1 MSVKSNPVVYDI
13 RSRTNNIDTVRF
25 SDGEI
30 KNIDHLPDS
39 LEDVSPITMLQKV
52 NNGLFK
58 GLVLRCDN
66 AEGGMLLISSREDA
80 SNLFKALQYAIDN
93 NWFGEEKG
101 KR

>member
-1 MSVKSNPVVYDI
+1 MSVESNPVIYDI

-30 KNIDHLPDS
+30 KNIDYLPDN
-39 LEDVSPITMLQKV
+39 LEGVSPITMLQKV

-66 AEGGMLLISSREDA
+66 AEG
-80 SNLFKALQYAIDN
+80 
-93 NWFGEEKG
+93 
-101 KR
+101 